1 MTNHRKSF
9 KVSPQ
14 KRPLVQ
20 RLTPLAW
27 VFIAIAALAI
37 LAGCTAGALTLTE
50 RPTDE
55 PWNPTATATAVPT
68 ETPVADAGPS
78 PTPTVWYEDIVTPT
92 VAATDEVTAADSVW
106 WSDQMTENE
115 DGDLVPPQEVQDAVW
130 EAFIAGLGCW
140 NIPDR
145 DTIPDASL
153 DELVQQALPYL
164 ENTPEVL
171 RIACNGFTSFEE
183 MDEMRMEW
191 MPAIRLV
198 EFGPRNQVVCDT
210 PTRCATA
217 VSLEAQGAIWWH
229 EETCVPRERE
239 TPCLLRLAEGEMVD
253 QAPNQ
258 FYYVE
263 LEYNLGSERWRIV
276 YLEVTDI

>member
-27 VFIAIAALAI
+27 VFIAIAALVI

-55 PWNPTATATAVPT
+55 PWDPTATTTAAPT
-68 ETPVADAGPS
+68 ATPVAPAGPS

-92 VAATDEVTAADSVW
+92 VTATDEVTAADSVW

-145 DTIPDASL
+145 DTIPGASL
-153 DELVQQALPYL
+153 DELTQQALL
-164 ENTPEVL
+164 HLSDHPEVL
-171 RIACNGFTSFEE
+171 SGACNGFTSLEE
-183 MDEMRMEW
+183 LETRMESL
-191 MPAIRLV
+191 PVIRLV
-198 EFGPRNQVVCDT
+198 KFGPRNQVTCNES
-210 PTRCATA
+210 PTWCATA
-217 VSLEAQGAIWWH
+217 VSIEVQGAIWWH
-229 EETCVPRERE
+229 EPTCTGREYD
-239 TPCLLRLAEGEMVD
+239 TPCILRLAEGEMSD
-253 QAPNQ
+253 EAPNR
-258 FYYVE
+258 FYYAE
-263 LEYNLGSERWRIV
+263 LQYDRRSERWKIV
-276 YLEVTDI
+276 YIEPSSF